1 MSRSTSTLF
10 VDLDVEVHPD
20 FPLGP
25 ETWFGV
31 GGRAD
36 ILICPRSV
44 EALGTL
50 VRRCHEN
57 EIPLRILG
65 SGANL
70 LVPDE
75 GVDGVVVRLNQPAFR
90 EVSYNA
96 SGAVE
101 AMRAMAGADLART
114 LNETVRRGLSGLQQ
128 VAGIPASIGGALHM
142 NAGGAFGSIGDGV
155 HSVACL
161 NERGETVV
169 YPASELT
176 FEYRQTNLPDGVI
189 LWAAFNLQDD
199 DPKRLRERV
208 LEIFSYKKSTQ
219 PLGEKS
225 AGCMFRN
232 PIDPESG
239 ERISAGR
246 VIDET
251 GLKGLRI
258 GTAEVSPRHANF
270 LTVERGGRA
279 RDVIELG
286 DEVARRVFDARGIE
300 LVREVVVWRRDHPEP
315 ST

>member
-57 EIPLRILG
+57 EIPLRVLG

-70 LVPDE
+70 LVADE

-176 FEYRQTNLPDGVI
+176 FEYRQTNLPAGVI

-219 PLGEKS
+219 PLADSS
-225 AGCMFRN
+225 AGCTFKN
-232 PIDPESG
+232 PIDPATG
-239 ERISAGR
+239 ERTSAGAL
-246 VIDET
+246 IDRA
-251 GLKGLRI
+251 GLKGHRL
-258 GTAEVSPRHANF
+258 GSAEVSTLHGNF
-270 LTVERGGRA
+270 LHIHPGGSA
-279 RDVIELG
+279 GDLLQLIDAVRDRVASEFAIELST
-286 DEVARRVFDARGIE
+286 EVAIWGR
-300 LVREVVVWRRDHPEP
+300 
-315 ST
+315 S